1 MRACIQISY
10 DPVSMCSFCGV
21 CDLVLTPITYYRCL
35 TVYTAYNNYTNVVQ
49 VYEDGAL
56 LRPHIG
62 AIASAFAARF
72 AQTSDSSST
81 ATAATSSTSHITVR
95 RGTGA
100 SRRPAGHTERE
111 LSTLCAVAEY
121 ASRGCTHTDATTD
134 TTTASATASAAAATD
149 TGVDPATASKL
160 VALLLPVLRAE
171 RASNRNNSAESGRIA
186 VLRTV
191 SALAPLLT
199 DPRAPWTALGRLLGP
214 PAPRGNAGGSSGSSG
229 GAPPAVRRAVVQAL
243 EALARHPMIADVAGP
258 GLTVVQ
264 ELNAY
269 DEGRAGAEEPDFD
282 RVVPALTALSDS
294 SSSSS
299 GWTACTA
306 PAVAAQRWDFAALA
320 AAPAVHHCLHLLHSD
335 ELSLRGAAT
344 AALRTLVAVAAAEQ
358 KQELAAKR
366 DAPQGDVNTTSAA
379 QLPWRAV
386 TDAVLLPALR
396 AGCAGKGEA
405 QRKPYLLVLQAVATS
420 FAVDPKRPALPAD
433 LSVLARPL
441 DPEADFFQNMCH
453 LQTHRRARALLAV
466 RRAVEAAEEQS
477 AERSADVGGSRSSPF
492 SVQTIAHYLLPLA
505 LHPLH
510 ECEASSQQVRS
521 IQQRLSFLILSVH
534 AAMLQCAA

>member
-1 MRACIQISY
+1 
-10 DPVSMCSFCGV
+10 
-21 CDLVLTPITYYRCL
+21 
-35 TVYTAYNNYTNVVQ
+35 
-49 VYEDGAL
+49 
-56 LRPHIG
+56 
-62 AIASAFAARF
+62 
-72 AQTSDSSST
+72 
-81 ATAATSSTSHITVR
+81 
-95 RGTGA
+95 
-100 SRRPAGHTERE
+100 
-111 LSTLCAVAEY
+111 
-121 ASRGCTHTDATTD
+121 
-134 TTTASATASAAAATD
+134 
-149 TGVDPATASKL
+149 
-160 VALLLPVLRAE
+160 
-171 RASNRNNSAESGRIA
+171 

-214 PAPRGNAGGSSGSSG
+214 PAPRGNSGGSSGSPG

-243 EALARHPMIADVAGP
+243 EALARHPMIADVASP
-258 GLTVVQ
+258 GLTVVR

-299 GWTACTA
+299 SSSGWAACTE

-320 AAPAVHHCLHLLHSD
+320 AAPAVHHCLSLLHSD

-358 KQELAAKR
+358 SAELAAR
-366 DAPQGDVNTTSAA
+366 SDAPGADVTPTASAQ

-420 FAVDPKRPALPAD
+420 FTVDPKRPALPAD

-441 DPEADFFQNMCH
+441 DPEADFFQNLCH
-453 LQTHRRARALLAV
+453 LQTHRRARALLAI

-477 AERSADVGGSRSSPF
+477 AEQSAEQSVGGSRSSPF

-510 ECEASSQQVRS
+510 ECEASSQQV
-521 IQQRLSFLILSVH
+521 
-534 AAMLQCAA
+534 C